1 MSAQLA
7 LMLQT
12 RVPVAPVLRWCGK
25 MKLTHEKYAI
35 MFTLTGING
44 ERTRKAADKDHAIMY
59 ALPGLQDEHVFSL
72 GAP

>member
-1 MSAQLA
+1 
-7 LMLQT
+7 
-12 RVPVAPVLRWCGK
+12 
-25 MKLTHEKYAI
+25 MKLTHEEHAI

-59 ALPGLQDEHVFSL
+59 ALPGLQDEHVLRL